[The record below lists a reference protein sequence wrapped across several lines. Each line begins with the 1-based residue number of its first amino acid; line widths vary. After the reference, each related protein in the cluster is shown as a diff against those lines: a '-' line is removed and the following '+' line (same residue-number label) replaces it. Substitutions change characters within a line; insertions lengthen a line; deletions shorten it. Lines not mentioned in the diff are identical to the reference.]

1 MGTIKMSV
9 NIHDRNQNKIALMNV
24 GYYDS
29 KAEYMT
35 NAFVDVTDESAAED
49 FEQCLDLGY
58 IKEITC
64 GTYNGVTDVFTPWR
78 MTNMNILD
86 TILNAIHDDE
96 FIGVFSGLMEGTE
109 DVEQWSYADW
119 IREYTEVYEVFIID
133 GRVYVNQD

>member
-1 MGTIKMSV
+1 MGV
-9 NIHDRNQNKIALMNV
+9 NFTDEEQNSIALMNI

-29 KAEYMT
+29 KAEYMVD
-35 NAFVDVTDESAAED
+35 AFSDVTKETGTED
-49 FEQCLDLGY
+49 FNDQMKHGFIQD
-58 IKEITC
+58 ITC
-64 GTYNGVTDVFTPWR
+64 GTYNNATDDFTPWR
-78 MTNMNILD
+78 LTNMNILD
-86 TILNAIHDDE
+86 TILNAIHDDD